1 MPGQTDSPSELTQ
14 TSIDVDKLSQLLAQA
29 HAAGLI
35 RPTEENNTLV
45 QKGAIPVTSEKEKH
59 AAMQKYLKIAR

>member
-1 MPGQTDSPSELTQ
+1 MTQ
-14 TSIDVDKLSQLLAQA
+14 TGIDVDKLSLLLAQA

-45 QKGAIPVTSEKEKH
+45 QSGATPVTSTADKNV
-59 AAMQKYLKIAR
+59 AM